1 MCYALQYIDVGKYEE
16 VPKPMSKEQI
26 IMLKAITDESR
37 LRIIKLLE
45 QGEQCACVL
54 LENLH
59 FSQPTLSQHMKVLC
73 EAGLVN
79 SRKEGRWVY
88 YSLNQANGRELA
100 RFIEE
105 LFQVTNTGDDH
116 HACC

>member
-16 VPKPMSKEQI
+16 VPKPMPKEQI

-59 FSQPTLSQHMKVLC
+59 FSQPC

-100 RFIEE
+100 RFIKE